1 MLQKTTLDFLN
12 DLKKNNKKDWFE
24 RNKPNF
30 EKAKLDFEVFI
41 SELFFQLAKT
51 NKNLIGVDPK
61 KCIFRIYRD
70 ARFSK
75 NKEPYKTNFGAAI
88 SETGKS
94 METALFYIHIEPG
107 NNSLIAGGRYMPD
120 SASLRKLR
128 EKILENP
135 KEFKKILSEKKF
147 KSLFSELSDM
157 KVKTVPRGFSKD
169 HPEIELLKYTSYIV
183 EKKIDDKLLLSPDFS
198 KLCTEAYKVLFPLL
212 KYLNKSE

>member
-24 RNKPNF
+24 KNKPNF